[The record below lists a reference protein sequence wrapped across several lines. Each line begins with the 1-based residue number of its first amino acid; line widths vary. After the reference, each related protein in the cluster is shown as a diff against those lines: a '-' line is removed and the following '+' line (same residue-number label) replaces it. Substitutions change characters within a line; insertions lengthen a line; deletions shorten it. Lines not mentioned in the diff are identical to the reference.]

1 MQMLYKLIMRLLSV
15 LITEGA
21 LRSYMCVLYSRIFL
35 NINNKNMLMSATE
48 WVGGGVAVRTPD
60 EGAGAWISAPIPEC

>member
-1 MQMLYKLIMRLLSV
+1 MCFILKDI
-15 LITEGA
+15 
-21 LRSYMCVLYSRIFL
+21 SY
-35 NINNKNMLMSATE
+35 INNKNMLMSATE